1 MFMRSQ
7 RSIPDD
13 EKTRFIG
20 GPVWAIGG
28 LWRTRVGEGKTRGAG
43 HSAPG
48 QAAGITAI
56 VYAAALDGEETR
68 ARAAAGARPCAVA
81 AAGNG
86 DANRGTHPHPG
97 AATTSAGT
105 RTTAPT
111 RHYYSAAARLL
122 IGEP

>member
-13 EKTRFIG
+13 EKTRFVG

-68 ARAAAGARPCAVA
+68 ASAAACARTCAVA
-81 AAGNG
+81 AAGDG
-86 DANRGTHPHPG
+86 DANCGAHPG

-105 RTTAPT
+105 CTTAPT

>member
-13 EKTRFIG
+13 EKTRFVG

-48 QAAGITAI
+48 EAARITAI
-56 VYAAALDGEETR
+56 VYAATLDGEETR
-68 ARAAAGARPCAVA
+68 ARATAGAR
-81 AAGNG
+81 
-86 DANRGTHPHPG
+86 PG

>member
-68 ARAAAGARPCAVA
+68 ARAAAGARPCSVA
-81 AAGNG
+81 AAGDG
-86 DANRGTHPHPG
+86 DTNRGAHPG
-97 AATTSAGT
+97 AAATSAGT
-105 RTTAPT
+105 RTTTAPT

>member
-1 MFMRSQ
+1 MFMRLQ

-20 GPVWAIGG
+20 GPVRAIGG

-48 QAAGITAI
+48 QTAGAAAI

-68 ARAAAGARPCAVA
+68 AGAAACASTRAVA
-81 AAGNG
+81 AAGDG
-86 DANRGTHPHPG
+86 DTNRGAHPG
-97 AATTSAGT
+97 AATTGAGA

-111 RHYYSAAARLL
+111 RHHHSAASRLL